1 VDWISALLQQLFGI
15 GSPPL
20 AAAAS
25 RDTEAVPHAT
35 VTAPAGAEPGA
46 RSPIPRA
53 AWTRLAACTAAAA
66 LLQLDGTLITVALPT
81 VAHGLHVK
89 GGATSAVLSA
99 YFAAYALLLIPG
111 GELVDRFGPRRVAL
125 VGLALFAVGAAAG
138 ALVSN
143 FTELIVAR
151 IVQGAG
157 AGLVSPAAL
166 AGAVSGFPPERRGS
180 ALGIWGASA
189 GMSNLLGPLLGGLL
203 TVAFGWRADW
213 WALVPVT
220 LAVAFAIAKLVP
232 SVAHADDGGG
242 NPSMNRI
249 VFAATLIAALTFAVM
264 IGAFYIA
271 EQYLQRVAGFS
282 ALGASGALVIVALLV
297 GAAAPLAGKL
307 VDRYGEQLPAL
318 LGFIGAGVGLAVL
331 GIPGVS
337 LDSLVTILPLIP
349 VGLGLGML
357 FVPTSRA
364 ALNASPLASHG
375 RTSALLSVGRLL
387 GAAAGAG
394 LAGVALSGT
403 LTAET
408 VHRTLLLGA
417 ALCLVVG
424 VPAST
429 FLRAPTA

>member
-1 VDWISALLQQLFGI
+1 M
-15 GSPPL
+15 PEPE
-20 AAAAS
+20 S
-25 RDTEAVPHAT
+25 RDTGGVPHAT
-35 VTAPAGAEPGA
+35 VTAPAGAEAGA
-46 RSPIPRA
+46 RPPLPRS

-66 LLQLDGTLITVALPT
+66 LLQLDGTLITVALPS

-89 GGATSAVLSA
+89 GSATSAVLSA
-99 YFAAYALLLIPG
+99 YFGAYALLLIPG
-111 GELVDRFGPRRVAL
+111 GELVDRFGPRRLAL
-125 VGLALFAVGAAAG
+125 GGLALFAVGAVAG

-143 FTELIVAR
+143 FTELIIAR
-151 IVQGAG
+151 VIQGAG

-166 AGAVSGFPPERRGS
+166 AGAVSGFPAERRGS

-213 WALVPVT
+213 WALVPLT
-220 LAVAFAIAKLVP
+220 LAVALAIARLVP
-232 SVAHADDGGG
+232 SVVHPDDEGG

-249 VFAATLIAALTFAVM
+249 VLAATLIAALTFAVM

-307 VDRYGEQLPAL
+307 VDRHGEQLPAL

-331 GIPGVS
+331 GISGVS
-337 LDSLVTILPLIP
+337 LDSVITILPLIP

-364 ALNASPLASHG
+364 ALNASPMASHG
-375 RTSALLSVGRLL
+375 RTSAFLSVGRLL
-387 GAAAGAG
+387 GAAVGAG

-403 LTAET
+403 LTAST
-408 VHRTLLLGA
+408 VHHTLLLGA
-417 ALCLVVG
+417 AVCLVVG
-424 VPAST
+424 IPAST
-429 FLRAPTA
+429 FLRARPR

>member
-1 VDWISALLQQLFGI
+1 MAEN
-15 GSPPL
+15 L
-20 AAAAS
+20 ADRAEGQGKFAS
-25 RDTEAVPHAT
+25 RDTDGVSDAMV
-35 VTAPAGAEPGA
+35 APRVGAETESKPKLP
-46 RSPIPRA
+46 RS

-81 VAHGLHVK
+81 VAHGLGVK
-89 GGATSAVLSA
+89 GSSTSAVLSA
-99 YFAAYALLLIPG
+99 YFGAYALLLIPG
-111 GELVDRFGPRRVAL
+111 GELVDRFGPRRLAL
-125 VGLALFAVGAAAG
+125 TGLAVFAIGAVAG
-138 ALVSN
+138 ALAAN
-143 FTELIVAR
+143 FSELILAR
-151 IVQGAG
+151 VIQGAG

-189 GMSNLLGPLLGGLL
+189 GMSNLLGPLLGGVL
-203 TVAFGWRADW
+203 TVVFGWRANW
-213 WALVPVT
+213 WALVPLTV
-220 LAVAFAIAKLVP
+220 AVAVGIARNVP
-232 SVAHADDGGG
+232 DVVKVNDGGG
-242 NPSMNRI
+242 HPTVNRI
-249 VFAATLIAALTFAVM
+249 VLAATLVAGLTFAVM

-307 VDRYGEQLPAL
+307 VDRHGEQLPAL
-318 LGFIGAGVGLAVL
+318 LGFVGAGVGLAVL

-337 LDSLVTILPLIP
+337 LDGLITILPLIP

-375 RTSALLSVGRLL
+375 RTSAVLSVGRLL
-387 GAAAGAG
+387 GAAIGAG

-403 LTAET
+403 LTAST
-408 VHRTLLLGA
+408 VHHTLLLGA
-417 ALCLVVG
+417 ALCLVIG

-429 FLRAPTA
+429 CLRAAPRPTGQP

>member
-1 VDWISALLQQLFGI
+1 MP
-15 GSPPL
+15 SP
-20 AAAAS
+20 AS
-25 RDTEAVPHAT
+25 RDTADVPHAT
-35 VTAPAGAEPGA
+35 VTAPAGAQPGVK
-46 RSPIPRA
+46 SPIPRA

-66 LLQLDGTLITVALPT
+66 LLQLDGTLITVALPS

-89 GGATSAVLSA
+89 GSATSAVLSA
-99 YFAAYALLLIPG
+99 YFGAYALLLIPG
-111 GELVDRFGPRRVAL
+111 GELVDRFGPRRLAL
-125 VGLALFAVGAAAG
+125 TGLALFAVGAAAG

-143 FTELIVAR
+143 FTELIIAR
-151 IVQGAG
+151 VIQGAG

-166 AGAVSGFPPERRGS
+166 AGAVSGFPAERRGS

-213 WALVPVT
+213 WALIPLT
-220 LAVAFAIAKLVP
+220 LAAALGIAKLVP
-232 SVAHADDGGG
+232 SVVHADSEGG

-249 VFAATLIAALTFAVM
+249 VLAATLIAALTFAVM

-307 VDRYGEQLPAL
+307 VDRHGEQLPTL

-375 RTSALLSVGRLL
+375 RTSAFLSVGRLL
-387 GAAAGAG
+387 GAAVGAG

-403 LTAET
+403 LTAST
-408 VHRTLLLGA
+408 VHHTLLLGA
-417 ALCLVVG
+417 AVCLVVG
-424 VPAST
+424 IPAST
-429 FLRAPTA
+429 FLRARTA

>member
-1 VDWISALLQQLFGI
+1 MPGRAN
-15 GSPPL
+15 
-20 AAAAS
+20 
-25 RDTEAVPHAT
+25 RDTADVPHAT
-35 VTAPAGAEPGA
+35 VTAPAAAEPGA
-46 RSPIPRA
+46 KPPIPRA

-89 GGATSAVLSA
+89 GSATSAVLSA
-99 YFAAYALLLIPG
+99 YFGAYALLLIPG
-111 GELVDRFGPRRVAL
+111 GELVDRFGPRRLAL
-125 VGLALFAVGAAAG
+125 TGLVLFAVGAAAG

-143 FTELIVAR
+143 FTELIIAR
-151 IVQGAG
+151 VIQGAG

-166 AGAVSGFPPERRGS
+166 AGAVSGFPAERRGS

-189 GMSNLLGPLLGGLL
+189 GMANLLGPLLGGLL

-213 WALVPVT
+213 WALIPLT
-220 LAVAFAIAKLVP
+220 LAAALAIAKLVP
-232 SVAHADDGGG
+232 SVVHADDEGG

-282 ALGASGALVIVALLV
+282 ALGASAALVIVALLV

-307 VDRYGEQLPAL
+307 VDRHGEQLPTL

-375 RTSALLSVGRLL
+375 RTSAFLSVGRLL
-387 GAAAGAG
+387 GAAVGAG

-403 LTAET
+403 LTAST
-408 VHRTLLLGA
+408 VHHTLLLGA

-424 VPAST
+424 IPAST
-429 FLRAPTA
+429 FLRVRTA

>member
-1 VDWISALLQQLFGI
+1 MP
-15 GSPPL
+15 SP
-20 AAAAS
+20 AS
-25 RDTEAVPHAT
+25 RDTDDVPHAT

-46 RSPIPRA
+46 KSPIPRA

-66 LLQLDGTLITVALPT
+66 LLQLDGTLITVALPS

-89 GGATSAVLSA
+89 GSATSAVLSA
-99 YFAAYALLLIPG
+99 YFGAYALLLIPG
-111 GELVDRFGPRRVAL
+111 GELVDRFGPRRLAL
-125 VGLALFAVGAAAG
+125 TGLALFAVGAAAG

-143 FTELIVAR
+143 FTELIIAR
-151 IVQGAG
+151 VIQGAG

-166 AGAVSGFPPERRGS
+166 AGAVSGFPAERRGS

-213 WALVPVT
+213 WALIPLT
-220 LAVAFAIAKLVP
+220 LAAALAIAKLVP
-232 SVAHADDGGG
+232 SVVHADDEGGS
-242 NPSMNRI
+242 PSMNRI
-249 VFAATLIAALTFAVM
+249 VLAATLIAALTFAVM

-307 VDRYGEQLPAL
+307 VDRHGEQLPTL

-375 RTSALLSVGRLL
+375 RTSAFLSVGRLL
-387 GAAAGAG
+387 GAAVGAA

-403 LTAET
+403 LTAST
-408 VHRTLLLGA
+408 VHHTLLLGA

-424 VPAST
+424 IPAST
-429 FLRAPTA
+429 FLRARTA

>member
-1 VDWISALLQQLFGI
+1 M
-15 GSPPL
+15 
-20 AAAAS
+20 
-25 RDTEAVPHAT
+25 T
-35 VTAPAGAEPGA
+35 
-46 RSPIPRA
+46 
-53 AWTRLAACTAAAA
+53 
-66 LLQLDGTLITVALPT
+66 
-81 VAHGLHVK
+81 
-89 GGATSAVLSA
+89 
-99 YFAAYALLLIPG
+99 
-111 GELVDRFGPRRVAL
+111 
-125 VGLALFAVGAAAG
+125 GLALFAVGAAAG
-138 ALVSN
+138 AIVSN
-143 FTELIVAR
+143 FTELIIAR
-151 IVQGAG
+151 VIQGAG

-166 AGAVSGFPPERRGS
+166 AGAVSGFPAERRGS

-213 WALVPVT
+213 WALIPLT
-220 LAVAFAIAKLVP
+220 LAAALAIAKLVP
-232 SVAHADDGGG
+232 SVVHAEDEGG

-249 VFAATLIAALTFAVM
+249 VLAATLIAALTFAVM

-307 VDRYGEQLPAL
+307 VDRHGEQLPAL

-375 RTSALLSVGRLL
+375 RTSAFLSVGRLL
-387 GAAAGAG
+387 GAAVGAG

-403 LTAET
+403 LTAST
-408 VHRTLLLGA
+408 VHHTLLLGA
-417 ALCLVVG
+417 AVCLIVG
-424 VPAST
+424 IPAST
-429 FLRAPTA
+429 FLRARTA